1 MEDTDQPADLTVRD
15 LDPAA
20 PVPEGLA
27 VLDVREQEEWDAGHV
42 PGATH
47 IPLGELPARID
58 DLPEQDLLVVCRSGG
73 RSARATAWLNHSGF
87 EARNLDG
94 GMKDWETAGLP
105 LTTDDGA
112 APRIL

>member
-1 MEDTDQPADLTVRD
+1 MQGA
-15 LDPAA
+15 
-20 PVPEGLA
+20 G
-27 VLDVREQEEWDAGHV
+27 AGHV

-112 APRIL
+112 EPRIL

>member
-1 MEDTDQPADLTVRD
+1 MEDIDQDLTVAD

-20 PVPEGLA
+20 PVPEGMA

-42 PGATH
+42 AGATH

-58 DLPEQDLLVVCRSGG
+58 ELPEQDLLVVCRSGG

-94 GMKDWETAGLP
+94 GMKGWETAGLP
-105 LTTDDGA
+105 LTTEDGA

>member
-1 MEDTDQPADLTVRD
+1 MEDIDQDLTVAD

-20 PVPEGLA
+20 PVPEGMA

-42 PGATH
+42 AGATH

-58 DLPEQDLLVVCRSGG
+58 ELPEEDLLVVCRSGG

-87 EARNLDG
+87 EARNLAG
-94 GMKDWETAGLP
+94 GLVDWERGGLP
-105 LTTDDGA
+105 LATDDGA